1 MKRVLVITASILL
14 LALMPVGVYANE
26 IIEESDCEMVTA
38 VSEETTTDDTAT
50 TADIGKTD
58 SGSSDIDEQTADDTT
73 QEESTPEEPAAQDEQ
88 LPLVTEE
95 AKPAPTAEQL
105 PAAENKPTAKPSP
118 SPIDIAAARIA
129 AAISKGEAEVNLKDL
144 GIVFSDSLYEELM
157 KDADMDNVGTT
168 SIVEIDGKLDSVLIE
183 YGYEDD
189 EEDKDEENESS
200 TTGAVSVKEE
210 TAPPAAKTEPAPSV
224 IEEAKAP
231 SSAAEESTVPAAAD
245 TSSNSRKIP
254 ADAPVEAM
262 SVSMLIAGI
271 FKYLLQ

>member
-129 AAISKGEAEVNLKDL
+129 AAISRGENEVILEDL
-144 GIVFSDSLYEELM
+144 AIHYSDALYEDLM
-157 KDADMDNVGTT
+157 SQSDMTNVGST
-168 SIVEIDGKLDSVLIE
+168 SVIEENGLLVSVWIE
-183 YGYEDD
+183 YGYENEDGD
-189 EEDKDEENESS
+189 EEDENSS
-200 TTGAVSVKEE
+200 MADIASVKEE
-210 TAPPAAKTEPAPSV
+210 TKPSAMTPQATSSIEDESPAAEN
-224 IEEAKAP
+224 
-231 SSAAEESTVPAAAD
+231 AAPAAAD
-245 TSSNSRKIP
+245 TSSNSRKSP